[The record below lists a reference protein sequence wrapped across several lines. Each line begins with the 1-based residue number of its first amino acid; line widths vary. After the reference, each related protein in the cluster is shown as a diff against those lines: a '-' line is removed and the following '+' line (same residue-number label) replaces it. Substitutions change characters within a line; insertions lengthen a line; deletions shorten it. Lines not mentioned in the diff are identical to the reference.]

1 MNFVRKHRKISIIV
15 LLLLIVLLGS
25 GLVFSRYV
33 LNLVNNYIL
42 ETKGFYFNS
51 TVLNVND
58 KGYSISNWNGVD
70 SYTLTIDLNN
80 RKSESRYTK
89 SDINYNVYANCPN
102 TVTCVLSKTEGI
114 LYENDHTDT
123 YQLIVT
129 PNDPF
134 SSGEEVTINTYVES
148 TAPYRKRL
156 SATYKIGVEKSKF
169 SYEIVDE
176 AYSKFLKLNL
186 TNAITYY
193 EVETAFGSHS
203 VGDIIKIEEYSQ
215 LTPTEQANCYSA
227 IVTLTFDP
235 TVVFLDMTDDDY
247 IHRLSTNYQ
256 EQTINGHNYVKK
268 FSFKVNATSTSTV
281 LFYKD
286 DITMNYTYPVVNN
299 SSIIQ
304 VDVNTVS

>member
-1 MNFVRKHRKISIIV
+1 MNFVRKHKKISIIV
-15 LLLLIVLLGS
+15 LLVLVVLLS
-25 GLVFSRYV
+25 ISLVFSRYI

-80 RKSESRYTK
+80 RKSDARYTK
-89 SDINYNVYANCPN
+89 ADINYNIYADCPS
-102 TVTCVLSKTEGI
+102 TVTCVLSKNEGI
-114 LYENDHTDT
+114 IYENTHTDS

-129 PNDPF
+129 PVSSF
-134 SSGEEVTINTYVES
+134 GSGEEVTIKTYVES
-148 TAPYRKRL
+148 TAPYKKKL
-156 SATYKIGVEKSKF
+156 SATYNIGVEKSKF
-169 SYEIVDE
+169 SYEIVD
-176 AYSKFLKLNL
+176 APYDKYLKLNL

-193 EVETAFGSHS
+193 EVETAFGSYN
-203 VGDIIKIEEYSQ
+203 VGDVIKIEDY
-215 LTPTEQANCYSA
+215 ANLSDTDKAKCYSA

-235 TVVFLDMTDDDY
+235 SVVFLDMTDDDY
-247 IHRLSTNYQ
+247 LNRLSTNYQ

-286 DITMNYTYPVVNN
+286 DITANYTYPVVNDN
-299 SSIIQ
+299 SIIQ

>member
-1 MNFVRKHRKISIIV
+1 MKFIRKHRKISIIV
-15 LLLLIVLLGS
+15 LLVLIVFLGI
-25 GLVFSRYV
+25 GLVFSRYI

-51 TVLNVND
+51 SVLNVND

-80 RKSESRYTK
+80 RKSDSRYTK
-89 SDINYNVYANCPN
+89 ADINYNIYANCPS
-102 TVTCVLSKTEGI
+102 TVTCVLSKTSSI
-114 LYENDHTDT
+114 IYENDHTDS

-129 PNDPF
+129 PINPF
-134 SSGEEVTINTYVES
+134 GSGEEVTVKTYVES
-148 TAPYRKRL
+148 SSPYKKRL
-156 SATYKIGVEKSKF
+156 SATYVIGVEKSKF

-176 AYSKFLKLNL
+176 PYSKYLRLNL

-203 VGDIIKIEEYSQ
+203 VGDIIKIEEYAT
-215 LTPTEQANCYSA
+215 LTPAEQANCYSA

-247 IHRLSTNYQ
+247 LNRLSTNYQ
-256 EQTINGHNYVKK
+256 EQTINGFNYVKK

-286 DITMNYTYPVVNN
+286 DITENYTYPIVNN

>member
-1 MNFVRKHRKISIIV
+1 MDFVRKHRKISIII
-15 LLLLIVLLGS
+15 LLILIILLGG

-58 KGYSISNWNGVD
+58 KGYSINNWNGVD

-80 RKSESRYTK
+80 RKSETRYTK
-89 SDINYNVYANCPN
+89 ADINYNAYAVCPN
-102 TVTCVLSKTEGI
+102 TVTCVLSKTQGI
-114 LYENDHTDT
+114 LYENDHTDS

-129 PNDPF
+129 PTSPF
-134 SSGEEVTINTYVES
+134 GSGDEVIIKTYVES
-148 TAPYRKRL
+148 SFPYKKKL

-169 SYEIVDE
+169 SYEIVDT
-176 AYSKFLKLNL
+176 AYSKYLRLNL

-203 VGDIIKIEEYSQ
+203 VGDIIKIEEYST
-215 LTPTEQANCYSA
+215 LSPSDKAKCYSA

-235 TVVFLDMTDDDY
+235 TVLFLDMTDDDY
-247 IHRLSTNYQ
+247 LNRLSTNYQ

-268 FSFKVNATSTSTV
+268 FSFKVNATSTSTI

-286 DITMNYTYPVVNN
+286 DITMNYTYPIVNN

-304 VDVNTVS
+304 VDVNTVN